1 IPYTVNEG
9 DGAFYGPKLDFH
21 LRDSIGRTW
30 QCGTVQ
36 LDFQLPQNFGLT
48 YIDEEDN
55 RVRPIMLHRTC
66 YGSIERFMGIITEHY
81 AGKFPVWLAPVQVK
95 ILTLPGVDAA
105 YPEQIRS
112 MLSQAGVRC
121 SVDDRAEK
129 IGYKVRQARQV
140 DRVPYMLI
148 LGEREAQQQVVSV
161 RDRDDSIQQMPPQMF
176 LEKIRVEIEGRV
188 C

>member
-1 IPYTVNEG
+1 M
-9 DGAFYGPKLDFH
+9 
-21 LRDSIGRTW
+21 
-30 QCGTVQ
+30 C
-36 LDFQLPQNFGLT
+36 
-48 YIDEEDN
+48 
-55 RVRPIMLHRTC
+55 PIMLHRTC

-129 IGYKVRQARQV
+129 IGYKVRQAREV

-176 LEKIRVEIEGRV
+176 LKKIRAEIDGRV